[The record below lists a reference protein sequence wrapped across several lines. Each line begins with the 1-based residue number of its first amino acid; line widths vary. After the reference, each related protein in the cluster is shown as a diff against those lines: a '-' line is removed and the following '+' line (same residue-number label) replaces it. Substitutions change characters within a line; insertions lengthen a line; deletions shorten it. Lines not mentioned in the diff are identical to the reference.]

1 MDEPEVWRLREYLD
15 HAWIESR
22 REEVA
27 ASIVRLERAIDRAQR
42 KTVPHVVC
50 HTDFGGLNVILDD
63 DEVAAIVDWEQA
75 ALGPRE
81 HDVWIAAEG

>member
-1 MDEPEVWRLREYLD
+1 
-15 HAWIESR
+15 
-22 REEVA
+22 
-27 ASIVRLERAIDRAQR
+27 
-42 KTVPHVVC
+42 
-50 HTDFGGLNVILDD
+50 VILDD